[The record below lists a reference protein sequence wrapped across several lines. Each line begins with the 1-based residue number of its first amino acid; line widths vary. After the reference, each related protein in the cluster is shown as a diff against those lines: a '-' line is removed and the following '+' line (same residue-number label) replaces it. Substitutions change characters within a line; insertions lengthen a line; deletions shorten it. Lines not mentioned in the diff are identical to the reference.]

1 MLFELDIKKTLRAGD
16 HPFTL
21 HSCLQTEDRNVVILG
36 PSGSGKSLTLFAVAG
51 LVTPDEGH
59 IRINGRTVF
68 DSKRGINLPAKDRN
82 VGFVFQNYA
91 LFPHLTVRENVAFG
105 LNRSLW
111 QSRSKEKEKVD
122 TYLNI
127 FGLQRVASNRPPEIS
142 GGQKQRVALARTL
155 VTDPGILLLDE
166 PFSALD
172 QPLRQRMRKELS
184 STLNDFEIPMM
195 LVTHDFEDVNLID
208 NTMAVYKNGCIG
220 HIFPSGKHPEPRE
233 FAGLISET
241 FCAAG

>member
-1 MLFELDIKKTLRAGD
+1 MLFELDIKKTLTAGN
-16 HPFTL
+16 HPFQL
-21 HSCLQTEDRNVVILG
+21 HSRLQTEDRNVVILG

-68 DSKRGINLPAKDRN
+68 DSKEGIHIAARHRN

-105 LNRSLW
+105 LTKPLW
-111 QSRSKEKEKVD
+111 KSSWEDREKVEK
-122 TYLNI
+122 YLDI
-127 FGLQRVASNRPPEIS
+127 FGLGHVANNRPSEIS

-184 STLNDFEIPMM
+184 TTLNTFEIPMM
-195 LVTHDFEDVNLID
+195 LVTHDFEDVDLVD

-220 HIFPSGKHPEPRE
+220 HLFPSGTHPGPKEL
-233 FAGLISET
+233 AGLISET
-241 FCAAG
+241 FCPIS

>member
-1 MLFELDIKKTLRAGD
+1 MLFELDIKKTLTAGN
-16 HPFTL
+16 HPFQL
-21 HSCLQTEDRNVVILG
+21 HSRLRTEDRNVVILG

-68 DSKRGINLPAKDRN
+68 DSRRGINLPARDRN

-105 LNRSLW
+105 LSRSLW
-111 QSRSKEKEKVD
+111 QSRSRGQKKVD
-122 TYLNI
+122 AYLEI
-127 FGLQRVASNRPPEIS
+127 FGLQRVANNRPAEIS

-184 STLNDFEIPMM
+184 ATLTTFEIPMM
-195 LVTHDFEDVNLID
+195 LVTHDFEDVDLVD
-208 NTMAVYKNGCIG
+208 NTMAVYKNGCIS
-220 HIFPSGKHPEPRE
+220 HVFPSGTHPEPKE